1 MDPNQTLA
9 ELLAIANGLYDADTD
24 NMDVKGLREIA
35 EQGCMLAEYVKNLD
49 EWLTKGGFL
58 PSRWASTDEPQ

>member
-24 NMDVKGLREIA
+24 NMDANALREIA
-35 EQGCMLAEYVKNLD
+35 EHGCMLAEYVKNLD

-58 PSRWASTDEPQ
+58 PSQWTSTDEPQ